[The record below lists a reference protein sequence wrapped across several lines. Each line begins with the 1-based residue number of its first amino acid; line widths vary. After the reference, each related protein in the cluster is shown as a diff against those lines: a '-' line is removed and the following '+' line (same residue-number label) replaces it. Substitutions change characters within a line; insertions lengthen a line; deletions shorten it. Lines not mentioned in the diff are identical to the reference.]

1 MVRSNQK
8 PANPGHNRWGDSR
21 SNVRVRSDKT
31 LRLDIFAGRSVEVVG
46 PPTGYGRYRWVVKTN
61 LSTIDPFRVAAFFVH
76 GTGGEQDVEFSR
88 WGHRRAD
95 AAGTWVTWRKR
106 TRLGFGPFGVS
117 PAVPYTIDID
127 WRPGTTRFAV
137 RDATGAT
144 LVDTTH
150 PSSRPGPPHRATH
163 VVLGL
168 SRTGDERQQVH
179 LGDRP
184 PARHRPVL
192 QLPAAAAL
200 TQRPPQTHDA
210 RPWAPFAIVPPR
222 SGRAHRL
229 LSVGEW
235 ADLDVELTRPGRHP
249 RRRIWRHQ
257 RGRARRTTQRAMAE
271 PARTLPE
278 RLLTVNHLK
287 VAGGR
292 LPHLRRLTVGA

>member
-1 MVRSNQK
+1 MADAPANQRSHTDLQRARPARRVGGLVLAVVVALLAVAPAAQAADRFGRAFHWSGYRWVVRSNQN

-31 LRLDIFAGRSVEVVG
+31 LRLDIFAGRSVEVIG

-88 WGHRRAD
+88 WGHAEL

-150 PSSRPGPPHRATH
+150 PSSRPGPHTAPRMSYWVYPGHGTNLSTFTSAT
-163 VVLGL
+163 
-168 SRTGDERQQVH
+168 VH
-179 LGDRP
+179 P
-184 PARHRPVL
+184 PV
-192 QLPAAAAL
+192 
-200 TQRPPQTHDA
+200 
-210 RPWAPFAIVPPR
+210 IVQ
-222 SGRAHRL
+222 SF
-229 LSVGEW
+229 SY
-235 ADLDVELTRPGRHP
+235 
-249 RRRIWRHQ
+249 RR
-257 RGRARRTTQRAMAE
+257 
-271 PARTLPE
+271 
-278 RLLTVNHLK
+278 
-287 VAGGR
+287 
-292 LPHLRRLTVGA
+292 LRR